1 MLLSNPLLPLKK
13 SLAPPREYSG
23 YEYELYHVRKQ
34 QNASNRRPVGLRPAG
49 RFLSI
54 FADSHFRQKIRW
66 KRRRSADQG
75 QHRPL
80 TTDRIILLTPHG
92 KGGEQ
97 MKVTP
102 DDYGRRCQFDHF
114 CKLVLYHEAVD
125 YFRERKRQRGWE
137 ISFETLPLSELDTL
151 IHKWLSICADTTRM
165 VY

>member
-1 MLLSNPLLPLKK
+1 MILRPLFQWRHRGEGILATVVKK

-54 FADSHFRQKIRW
+54 FTDCHFRQKIRW

-92 KGGEQ
+92 KG
-97 MKVTP
+97 V
-102 DDYGRRCQFDHF
+102 RR
-114 CKLVLYHEAVD
+114 
-125 YFRERKRQRGWE
+125 
-137 ISFETLPLSELDTL
+137 
-151 IHKWLSICADTTRM
+151 
-165 VY
+165 

>member
-1 MLLSNPLLPLKK
+1 MILRPLFQWRPYRGEGILATVVKK

-54 FADSHFRQKIRW
+54 FADCHFRQKIRW

-92 KGGEQ
+92 KG
-97 MKVTP
+97 V
-102 DDYGRRCQFDHF
+102 RR
-114 CKLVLYHEAVD
+114 
-125 YFRERKRQRGWE
+125 
-137 ISFETLPLSELDTL
+137 
-151 IHKWLSICADTTRM
+151 
-165 VY
+165 